1 MTDRER
7 TMLTEFEKAKTLI
20 DWIDTEDYRDH
31 GSEDFVERVGQVL
44 DRMEEIAGRKSAE
57 LKGLTVRCDL
67 CSAAI
72 PAEEAPALCTRCGGS
87 ARAHARVAKA
97 DREWKEDGSP

>member
-1 MTDRER
+1 MTDRELD
-7 TMLTEFEKAKTLI
+7 MLKRVRAALTTF
-20 DWIDTEDYRDH
+20 DWLDVSDYRDY
-31 GSEDFVERVGQVL
+31 GSDEFVEQLGREL

-72 PAEEAPALCTRCGGS
+72 PAEEAPALCTRCGGT
-87 ARAHARVAKA
+87 ARAHAKAIKA

>member
-1 MTDRER
+1 MNDRER
-7 TMLTEFEKAKTLI
+7 DVLKKVNEAKTLV
-20 DWIDTEDYRDH
+20 DWLDTEYHRED
-31 GSEDFVERVGQVL
+31 GSDEFLESLGRVL
-44 DRMEEIAGRKSAE
+44 DKMEEITGRKSAE

-72 PAEEAPALCTRCGGS
+72 PAEEAPALCTRCGGT